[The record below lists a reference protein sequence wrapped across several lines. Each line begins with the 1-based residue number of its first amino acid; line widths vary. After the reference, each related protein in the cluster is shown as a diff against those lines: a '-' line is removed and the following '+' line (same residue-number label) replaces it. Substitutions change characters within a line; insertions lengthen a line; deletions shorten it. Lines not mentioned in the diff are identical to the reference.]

1 MGTSLQHLADSLL
14 VQMSNLVLLRRDSYL
29 DFVKPGVKPDTMNS
43 LRNAPM
49 FGYALFPDAAI
60 MTAEQAIQKSESSS
74 VAQGPGS
81 GAPQHTNWRGLH
93 RYKPYDCRDRKHS
106 SSEQVS
112 QSQKQPCRQ
121 FSRNRA
127 RGRGHGRGS
136 NPHFSESQSYKHFK

>member
-1 MGTSLQHLADSLL
+1 MGTSLQHLADSLF

-29 DFVKPGVKPDTMNS
+29 DFVKPGVKPDTTNS

-60 MTAEQAIQKSESSS
+60 MTAEQDIQKSESSS

-81 GAPQHTNWRGLH
+81 GAPQHANWRGSH
-93 RYKPYDCRDRKHS
+93 RYKPYDRRDRKHS

-112 QSQKQPCRQ
+112 QSRQQPWRQ
-121 FSRNRA
+121 FSRSRA
-127 RGRGHGRGS
+127 RGRGRGRGS
-136 NPHFSESQSYKHFK
+136 NPRFSKSQSYKHFK